1 MHEQRF
7 CFASLLIF
15 AVLVAVRS
23 LSLLKPPILYCL
35 LGYWHL
41 IKNCADTSENKRH
54 CKFKSIQLLM
64 EPSPT
69 TSLLKEPHQSGFEII
84 FSP

>member
-41 IKNCADTSENKRH
+41 IKNCADTSENKKH
-54 CKFKSIQLLM
+54 CTVYSASHGAIANNISAKRA
-64 EPSPT
+64 SP
-69 TSLLKEPHQSGFEII
+69 KRR
-84 FSP
+84 

>member
-15 AVLVAVRS
+15 AVLVAVRL

-41 IKNCADTSENKRH
+41 IKNCADTSENKKH
-54 CKFKSIQLLM
+54 CKVFSASHGAIANNISAKRA
-64 EPSPT
+64 SPKR
-69 TSLLKEPHQSGFEII
+69 L
-84 FSP
+84 